1 MSGLKF
7 GKRSRRELETCNP
20 ILTTIAYSALS
31 ASIIDFTVLCG
42 HREEEEQNK
51 AFERGVTLVKWPNS
65 KHNSL
70 PSLAVD
76 VIPYPLKSWEDLEEF
91 AYMAGIIIATAKH
104 LDIKIRWGGHFKN
117 FKDMPHFELVEVTSQ
132 SGTKSEITPKEH
144 LPSGP
149 SDQEIKDKL
158 KSKES

>member
-1 MSGLKF
+1 MYKF
-7 GKRSRRELETCNP
+7 GKQSLSKLSTCHPDLQRLMNEV
-20 ILTTIAYSALS
+20 IKIYDC
-31 ASIIDFTVLCG
+31 SIIEG
-42 HREEEEQNK
+42 HRGEDKQQE
-51 AFERGVTLVKWPNS
+51 AFYNSKSKLQWPNS

-91 AYMAGIIIATAKH
+91 AYMAGIIMATAKH

-117 FKDMPHFELVEVTSQ
+117 FKDMPHFELVEVTSK

-149 SDQEIKDKL
+149 SNQEIRDRL